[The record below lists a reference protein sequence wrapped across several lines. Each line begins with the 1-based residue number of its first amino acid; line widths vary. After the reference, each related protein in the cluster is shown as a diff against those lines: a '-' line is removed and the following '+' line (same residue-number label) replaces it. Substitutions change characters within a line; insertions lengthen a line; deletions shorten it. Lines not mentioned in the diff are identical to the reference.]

1 MSEVEYIVRPLTA
14 AILTDEVVKLAEIEE
29 EMFEPEE
36 FDGEHYLMIIN
47 DEDYTVAPSKEDLE
61 KYFVIE
67 SEPDEKGFFKLSL
80 RNIS

>member
-36 FDGEHYLMIIN
+36 FDGEHYLVIIT
-47 DEDYTVAPSKEDLE
+47 DEDYTVAPSRENLE
-61 KYFVIE
+61 KHFVIE

>member
-36 FDGEHYLMIIN
+36 FDGEHYLVIVA
-47 DEDYTVAPSKEDLE
+47 DEDYTVAPSKENLE
-61 KYFVIE
+61 TYFVIE

>member
-36 FDGEHYLMIIN
+36 FDGEHYLVIVA